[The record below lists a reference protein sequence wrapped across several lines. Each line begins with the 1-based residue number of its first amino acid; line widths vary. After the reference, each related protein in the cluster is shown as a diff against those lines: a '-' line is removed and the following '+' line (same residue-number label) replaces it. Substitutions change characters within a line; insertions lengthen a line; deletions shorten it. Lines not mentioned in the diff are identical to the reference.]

1 MRMYFQYVRRATRI
15 LNPHVGPFNIR
26 LKRACLKHGDVVN
39 PVTWNGPAH
48 FNTQVITGR
57 LLLISKP
64 SYLLTAN
71 CRDRDAG

>member
-1 MRMYFQYVRRATRI
+1 MRMYFQYVRRATRT
-15 LNPHVGPFNIR
+15 LDPHVGSFNIR

-57 LLLISKP
+57 LLTIDIKTELFADSK
-64 SYLLTAN
+64 L
-71 CRDRDAG
+71 